1 MRGAIVVRGARV
13 HNLKNIDLAIPHEQ
27 FVVITGVSGSG
38 KSSLAFD
45 TLYAEGQR
53 RYLESLSAD
62 TRQLLR
68 QLDKPDV
75 DSIDGLSPAIA
86 VQQRPTNFGPRS
98 TVGTVSEIH
107 DFMRLLFARVGEP
120 SCIECGARISVH
132 TTEQVVDQLTSLPAG
147 MRIIIMA
154 PVASTGKNDP
164 AEMLRDFARQGFA
177 RVRIDGEM
185 HDLHQEVR
193 LEKHRTFQMDL
204 IIDRLTVRTGL
215 EKRLADSL
223 EVAFRVGRQV
233 IKVEVQPDS
242 TPTPIAEL
250 RFSQKFAC
258 AECGGSF
265 PEITPSLFS
274 FNSPQGACPV
284 CAGLGTRQK
293 PPGKARRRDGTS
305 GLLICSACKG
315 QRLRREAL
323 AVAIAG
329 KNIAQVSALPIDQMR
344 HFFENLPLA
353 GKKQVIAGR
362 VLADVIA
369 RLRFLSQLG
378 LEYLTLDRP
387 SLSLSGGEA
396 QRVRI
401 ATQIGSSLTGVLYIL
416 DEPSIGLHQKDN
428 AQLLELMTKLRD
440 AGNTV
445 VVVEHDPETILRA
458 DYVVDMGPGA
468 GLQGGRV
475 VGHGSPDEIMTQ
487 EQSLTGQ
494 YLSGRRKIPVPSH
507 RRLGTG
513 EFLTLKGVR
522 QNNLHDLTVDIPLG
536 VITCVTGVSGSGK
549 STLVMDVLY
558 DEMSRRLRCSRA
570 KRGALDDLLGW
581 QRIDRVVGVDQS
593 PIGRTPRSN
602 PATYTGL
609 YDVIRDLFAQLPDAR
624 VRGYEPSRFSF
635 NVKGG
640 RCEACGGDGVMRIEM
655 YFLPDVYATCDVCN
669 GRRYNRETLE
679 VKYKG
684 HSIADVLELTV
695 VQALELL
702 RNIPSVSD
710 RLHTLVNIGLGY
722 LQLGQPART
731 LSGGESQRLKLAKE
745 LARKSTGR
753 TLYILDEPTAGL
765 HFIDVEQLLDLLHRL
780 TDAGNT
786 LVVIEHNL
794 DVIKNAD
801 HVLDLGPG
809 AGVNGGRVTARGTP
823 EEVAAVSDSHTG
835 RYLRKVIS
843 GH

>member
-1 MRGAIVVRGARV
+1 
-13 HNLKNIDLAIPHEQ
+13 
-27 FVVITGVSGSG
+27 
-38 KSSLAFD
+38 
-45 TLYAEGQR
+45 
-53 RYLESLSAD
+53 
-62 TRQLLR
+62 
-68 QLDKPDV
+68 
-75 DSIDGLSPAIA
+75 
-86 VQQRPTNFGPRS
+86 
-98 TVGTVSEIH
+98 
-107 DFMRLLFARVGEP
+107 
-120 SCIECGARISVH
+120 
-132 TTEQVVDQLTSLPAG
+132 
-147 MRIIIMA
+147 
-154 PVASTGKNDP
+154 
-164 AEMLRDFARQGFA
+164 
-177 RVRIDGEM
+177 
-185 HDLHQEVR
+185 
-193 LEKHRTFQMDL
+193 
-204 IIDRLTVRTGL
+204 
-215 EKRLADSL
+215 
-223 EVAFRVGRQV
+223 
-233 IKVEVQPDS
+233 
-242 TPTPIAEL
+242 
-250 RFSQKFAC
+250 
-258 AECGGSF
+258 
-265 PEITPSLFS
+265 
-274 FNSPQGACPV
+274 
-284 CAGLGTRQK
+284 
-293 PPGKARRRDGTS
+293 
-305 GLLICSACKG
+305 
-315 QRLRREAL
+315 
-323 AVAIAG
+323 
-329 KNIAQVSALPIDQMR
+329 
-344 HFFENLPLA
+344 
-353 GKKQVIAGR
+353 
-362 VLADVIA
+362 
-369 RLRFLSQLG
+369 
-378 LEYLTLDRP
+378 
-387 SLSLSGGEA
+387 
-396 QRVRI
+396 
-401 ATQIGSSLTGVLYIL
+401 
-416 DEPSIGLHQKDN
+416 
-428 AQLLELMTKLRD
+428 
-440 AGNTV
+440 
-445 VVVEHDPETILRA
+445 
-458 DYVVDMGPGA
+458 
-468 GLQGGRV
+468 
-475 VGHGSPDEIMTQ
+475 
-487 EQSLTGQ
+487 
-494 YLSGRRKIPVPSH
+494 
-507 RRLGTG
+507 
-513 EFLTLKGVR
+513 
-522 QNNLHDLTVDIPLG
+522 
-536 VITCVTGVSGSGK
+536 
-549 STLVMDVLY
+549 MDVLY

-669 GRRYNRETLE
+669 GRRYSRETLE

-765 HFIDVEQLLDLLHRL
+765 HFVDVEQLLDLLHRL

-801 HVLDLGPG
+801 YVLDLGPG